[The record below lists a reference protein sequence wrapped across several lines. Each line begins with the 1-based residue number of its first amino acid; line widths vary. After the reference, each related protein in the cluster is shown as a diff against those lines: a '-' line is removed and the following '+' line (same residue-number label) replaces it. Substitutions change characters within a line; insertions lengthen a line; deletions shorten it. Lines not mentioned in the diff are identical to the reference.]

1 MSIDLLTRLTA
12 LERRV
17 QELEGKPAKHG
28 KFTPPTV
35 QEVAD
40 YCRISKLDVDAE
52 TFCDFYGSKG
62 WMVGTNKMKDWRMA
76 VRNWHRRHAGESV
89 ITTQPLRCMPLGR
102 DEVAT
107 FKGW

>member
-17 QELEGKPAKHG
+17 QELEGKPVKNG

-35 QEVAD
+35 HEVAN
-40 YCRISKLDVDAE
+40 YCRISKLNVDAAQ
-52 TFCDFYGSKG
+52 FCDFYGSKG
-62 WMVGTNKMKDWRMA
+62 WMIGKSKMKNWQMA
-76 VRNWHRRHAGESV
+76 VRNWHRTNTASAPQ
-89 ITTQPLRCMPLGR
+89 QPAKCMPLGR
-102 DEVAT
+102 DEVDS